1 MTGEDLEAAE
11 QLLFPVSGKGALSA
25 ALGVERTTL
34 WRYAQRGKVP
44 GPVMAAVSAWIV
56 LKRDFDLDPPAT
68 PCSVREIE
76 ELAEMAD
83 PGIRRRSGLL
93 GIEAAA
99 FVVFGEKWKSQTA
112 AALGVDYSTVWR
124 QIINENIQGP
134 VMAAF
139 RAWVVLRRLGG
150 TIPAGSERMP
160 KKSTKKP
167 VPKYARL
174 LLEDD

>member
-1 MTGEDLEAAE
+1 MTSDDFEAAE
-11 QLLFPVSGKGALSA
+11 QLLFPINGKGALSA
-25 ALGVERTTL
+25 ALGVDPSTL
-34 WRYAQRGKVP
+34 WRYVQRGKVP
-44 GPVMAAVSAWIV
+44 GPVQAAVAAWLV
-56 LKRDFDLDPPAT
+56 LKRDFDIDPPAS

-76 ELAEMAD
+76 EIVELAD

-112 AALGVDYSTVWR
+112 AALGIDYSTIWR
-124 QIINENIQGP
+124 QIVNDNIQGP
-134 VMAAF
+134 VMASF

-150 TIPAGSERMP
+150 TIPAKGSEAPAKVARRQT
-160 KKSTKKP
+160 SN
-167 VPKYARL
+167 YARL